1 MSALPKTSKSALGN
15 WGALLRLSLLPSA
28 LADVAA
34 GLVLGGSDP
43 FRWSALPAFLAS
55 LCIYH
60 GGMALNDWRD
70 RHADRALRPDRP
82 LVSGAIAPGSALAVA
97 LLGLILGPLCAA
109 LISPHAALIWCG
121 VALCAAIYDLWA
133 GARRS
138 SPLWLGLCRAGNLWA
153 AAVYGYAS
161 RVPAADNAVL
171 RAEPDWSG
179 RLPDWSGRLPASE
192 HGLAWDQLLSWQ
204 MPWPVSA
211 LIAAAG
217 YGLYVAAVSFL
228 AQLEDDP
235 RSTPGGRPRW
245 RLVLAAL
252 ILLLLPLPVWR
263 YSMVLL
269 PGELDSSPS
278 WHVHQTVHLCSSAL
292 GVLLCAVAAGG
303 LVRAAFARS
312 SWTYGEVSADVGRCL
327 RRLLIATASISL
339 VFAGPMGLPVGL
351 LILLGYPLARGL
363 RRVFPPS

>member
-1 MSALPKTSKSALGN
+1 VNAPPKSTPSALRN

-60 GGMALNDWRD
+60 GGMALNDWHD

-82 LVSGAIAPGSALAVA
+82 LVSGAIAPRAALVVA

-109 LISPHAALIWCG
+109 LVAPQAALIWCG

-161 RVPAADNAVL
+161 RVPAFENAIL
-171 RAEPDWSG
+171 RTEPDW
-179 RLPDWSGRLPASE
+179 LGRLPAPRS
-192 HGLAWDQLLSWQ
+192 GLAWDALISWE

-211 LIAAAG
+211 LLAAGG

-235 RSTPGGRPRW
+235 RSAPGSRPRW
-245 RLVLAAL
+245 RLILAAL
-252 ILLLLPLPVWR
+252 LLLLLPMPVWF
-263 YSMVLL
+263 YSMQLQ
-269 PGELDSSPS
+269 PGNSTISPA
-278 WHVHQTVHLCSSAL
+278 WHVHETLHLCSSAL
-292 GVLLCAVAAGG
+292 GLLLSAVAAGG

-339 VFAGPMGLPVGL
+339 AFAGPMGLPVGL